1 MIWAVLLALTTGVP
15 ALGCYTGLT
24 IIPTAET
31 IEPGKYGIEMQFD
44 GAFAQGNAHTHIFNT
59 EFGLVPRLEVGVD
72 FDLSQGTD
80 SRVLLN
86 AKYLLLAAGK
96 NTPALALGICSVAH
110 GLKSSPYFVATY
122 DFGALRGHL
131 GSTIMDG
138 NNRWFIGADRA
149 LTDKLTLMA
158 DYTSGEENF
167 SSFGFSYQFNDH
179 FGVMAGAL
187 FPNAGN
193 EETGF
198 TIHFVFN
205 QQFRKA

>member
-31 IEPGKYGIEMQFD
+31 IEPGKYGVEMQFD
-44 GAFAQGNAHTHIFNT
+44 GAFAQGKADTRIFNT
-59 EFGLVPRLEVGVD
+59 QFGLVPRLEVGVD
-72 FDLSQGTD
+72 FDLSKESD
-80 SRVLLN
+80 LKVLLN
-86 AKYLLLAAGK
+86 AKYLLSAGGK
-96 NTPALALGICSVAH
+96 NAPALALGICNVADQ
-110 GLKSSPYFVATY
+110 LKSSPYFVATH

-149 LTDKLTLMA
+149 LADKLTLMA
-158 DYTSGEENF
+158 DYTSGKGNF
-167 SSFGFSYQFNDH
+167 SSCGFSYQFDAR
-179 FGVMAGAL
+179 FSVMAGAL

-205 QQFRKA
+205 